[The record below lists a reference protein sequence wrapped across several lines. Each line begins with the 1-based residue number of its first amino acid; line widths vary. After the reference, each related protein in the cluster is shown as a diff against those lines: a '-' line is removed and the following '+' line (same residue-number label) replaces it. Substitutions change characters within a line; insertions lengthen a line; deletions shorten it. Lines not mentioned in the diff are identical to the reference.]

1 MVELNK
7 KYHIGVKKFG
17 FVNWIGFKSLWLKE
31 CNRFMVVWQQTL
43 LSPLVSSLLFL
54 SVLSL
59 ALGNNRGDVLGY
71 SFISFLAPGLI
82 AMSILGQS
90 FSHSVSSL
98 MIGKIQGNIVDMLY
112 APLSALEVSMS
123 ILGQSFSH
131 SVSSLMIGK
140 IQGNIVDMLY
150 APLSALEVSMAII
163 LAALTRSFLIATISI
178 GVFSLIVEIPIYNIL
193 YIFVFGFL
201 GAFILGSLG
210 FITGLWAEKFDHT
223 ATVTNFVITPL
234 SFLSGVFYSIDKL
247 PQFFQTISHI
257 NPFFYMI
264 DGFRY
269 GFLGKSDGSIN
280 IGLIYLSILSVLI
293 WYVAFFLYK
302 KGYKIKS

>member
-7 KYHIGVKKFG
+7 KYQIGVKKFG
-17 FVNWIGFKSLWLKE
+17 FINWIGFKSLWFKE
-31 CNRFMVVWQQTL
+31 CNRFMAVWQQTL

-82 AMSILGQS
+82 AMSILTQS
-90 FSHSVSSL
+90 FSHSVSS
-98 MIGKIQGNIVDMLY
+98 I
-112 APLSALEVSMS
+112 
-123 ILGQSFSH
+123 
-131 SVSSLMIGK
+131 MIGK

-163 LAALTRSFLIATISI
+163 FAALTRAFLIAIISI
-178 GVFSLIVEIPIYNIL
+178 GVFSLIVEVPINNI
-193 YIFVFGFL
+193 IFIFIFGFL
-201 GAFILGSLG
+201 SAFILGSLG
-210 FITGLWAEKFDHT
+210 FIAGLWAEKFDHT
-223 ATVTNFVITPL
+223 ATITNFIITPL

-247 PQFFQTISHI
+247 PEFFRTISHI

-269 GFLGKSDGSIN
+269 GFLGKSDGSIT
-280 IGLIYLSILSVLI
+280 IGLIYLTILGI
-293 WYVAFFLYK
+293 IMWYVAFFLYK

>member
-7 KYHIGVKKFG
+7 KYKITVRRFG
-17 FVNWIGFKSLWLKE
+17 FINWIGFKSLWIKE
-31 CNRFMVVWQQTL
+31 CNRFTAVWQQTL

-59 ALGNNRGDVLGY
+59 ALGSDKGQVLGY

-82 AMSILGQS
+82 AMSILTQS

-112 APLSALEVSMS
+112 APLSALEVT
-123 ILGQSFSH
+123 
-131 SVSSLMIGK
+131 
-140 IQGNIVDMLY
+140 
-150 APLSALEVSMAII
+150 MAII
-163 LAALTRSFLIATISI
+163 LAAITRSLLIAVISI
-178 GVFSLIVEIPIYNIL
+178 IVFSMIVEIHVNNIF

-201 GAFILGSLG
+201 SSFILGSLG

-223 ATVTNFVITPL
+223 ATVTNFIITPL

-247 PQFFQTISHI
+247 PKFFQIISSI

-269 GFLGKSDGSIN
+269 GFLGTSDGSIE
-280 IGLIYLSILSVLI
+280 IGIIYLIVLSFIMWFL
-293 WYVAFFLYK
+293 AFYLYK

>member
-7 KYHIGVKKFG
+7 KYQIIVRRFG
-17 FVNWIGFKSLWLKE
+17 FINWIGFKSLWLKE
-31 CNRFMVVWQQTL
+31 CNRFLAVWQQTL

-59 ALGNNRGDVLGY
+59 ALGNDRGDVLGH
-71 SFISFLAPGLI
+71 SFIIFLAPGLI
-82 AMSILGQS
+82 AMSILTQS

-98 MIGKIQGNIVDMLY
+98 MI
-112 APLSALEVSMS
+112 S
-123 ILGQSFSH
+123 
-131 SVSSLMIGK
+131 K

-163 LAALTRSFLIATISI
+163 LAAVTRSLLIGIISI
-178 GVFSLIVEIPIYNIL
+178 AVFSLIVEMPINNI
-193 YIFVFGFL
+193 YFIFIFGAL
-201 GAFILGSLG
+201 SSFILGSLG

-223 ATVTNFVITPL
+223 ATVTNFIITPL

-247 PQFFQTISHI
+247 PDLFQNISYI

-269 GFLGKSDGSIN
+269 GFLGTSDSSIK
-280 IGLIYLSILSVLI
+280 IGLFYLTILSVVMWFI
-293 WYVAFFLYK
+293 AFNLYK
-302 KGYKIKS
+302 KGYKIKT

>member
-1 MVELNK
+1 MVELDK
-7 KYHIGVKKFG
+7 KYQMGVRKFG
-17 FVNWIGFKSLWLKE
+17 FVNWIGFKSLWIKE
-31 CNRFMVVWQQTL
+31 CNRFMAVWQQTL

-59 ALGNNRGDVLGY
+59 ALGNNRGEVLGY
-71 SFISFLAPGLI
+71 SFITFLAPGLI
-82 AMSILGQS
+82 AMSILT
-90 FSHSVSSL
+90 
-98 MIGKIQGNIVDMLY
+98 
-112 APLSALEVSMS
+112 
-123 ILGQSFSH
+123 QSFSH

-163 LAALTRSFLIATISI
+163 LAAITRSLLIAIISI
-178 GVFSLIVEIPIYNIL
+178 VVFSLIVEIPISNIF
-193 YIFVFGFL
+193 YIFIFGFL
-201 GAFILGSLG
+201 SSFILGSLG

-223 ATVTNFVITPL
+223 ATVTNFIITPL

-247 PQFFQTISHI
+247 PIFFQTISHL

-269 GFLGKSDGSIN
+269 GFLGNSDGSIGV
-280 IGLIYLSILSVLI
+280 GLIYLILLSFI
-293 WYVAFFLYK
+293 MWYFAFYLYK

>member
-7 KYHIGVKKFG
+7 KYQINRIKFG
-17 FVNWIGFKSLWLKE
+17 FINWIGFKSLWLKE
-31 CNRFMVVWQQTL
+31 CNRFMAVWQQTL

-59 ALGNNRGDVLGY
+59 ALGNNRGDVLGH
-71 SFISFLAPGLI
+71 SFITFLAPGLI
-82 AMSILGQS
+82 AMSILTQS

-98 MIGKIQGNIVDMLY
+98 MI
-112 APLSALEVSMS
+112 A
-123 ILGQSFSH
+123 
-131 SVSSLMIGK
+131 K

-163 LAALTRSFLIATISI
+163 LAAITRSILIAIISI
-178 GVFSLIVEIPIYNIL
+178 VVFSLIVEIPISNIF
-193 YIFVFGFL
+193 YIFIYGFL
-201 GAFILGSLG
+201 SAFILGSLG

-234 SFLSGVFYSIDKL
+234 SFLSGVFYSIDRL
-247 PQFFQTISHI
+247 PGFFQTVSHI

-269 GFLGKSDGSIN
+269 GFLGASDGPIKF
-280 IGLIYLSILSVLI
+280 GVIYLSILSFLMWFI
-293 WYVAFFLYK
+293 AFYLYK
-302 KGYKIKS
+302 KGYKIRS

>member
-7 KYHIGVKKFG
+7 KYQIGVRRFG
-17 FVNWIGFKSLWLKE
+17 LINWIGLKSLWIKE
-31 CNRFMVVWQQTL
+31 CNRFLVVWQQTL

-59 ALGNNRGDVLGY
+59 ALGNNRSDVLGHP
-71 SFISFLAPGLI
+71 FIIFLAPGLI
-82 AMSILGQS
+82 AMSLISQS

-112 APLSALEVSMS
+112 APLSAFEVT
-123 ILGQSFSH
+123 F
-131 SVSSLMIGK
+131 
-140 IQGNIVDMLY
+140 
-150 APLSALEVSMAII
+150 AII
-163 LAALTRSFLIATISI
+163 LASVTRSFLIGLISI
-178 GVFSLIVEIPIYNIL
+178 LIFSLIIEIHINSYIIL
-193 YIFVFGFL
+193 ILFGFL
-201 GAFILGSLG
+201 SSFILGGMG

-223 ATVTNFVITPL
+223 ASITNFVITPL

-247 PQFFQTISHI
+247 PNFFQLISNA

-269 GFLGKSDGSIN
+269 GFLGTSDGSVTF
-280 IGLIYLSILSVLI
+280 GLIYLTILAIITWFIS
-293 WYVAFFLYK
+293 YYLYK
-302 KGYKIKS
+302 KGYKVKS

>member
-7 KYHIGVKKFG
+7 KYQIKVIRFG
-17 FVNWIGFKSLWLKE
+17 FINWIGFKSLWLKE
-31 CNRFMVVWQQTL
+31 CNRFMAVWQQTL

-59 ALGNNRGDVLGY
+59 ALGNDRGDVLGH
-71 SFISFLAPGLI
+71 SFITFLAPGLI
-82 AMSILGQS
+82 AMSILTQS

-98 MIGKIQGNIVDMLY
+98 MISKIQGNIVDMLY
-112 APLSALEVSMS
+112 APLSALEVS
-123 ILGQSFSH
+123 L
-131 SVSSLMIGK
+131 
-140 IQGNIVDMLY
+140 
-150 APLSALEVSMAII
+150 AII
-163 LAALTRSFLIATISI
+163 LASITRSFLIAIISI
-178 GVFSLIVEIPIYNIL
+178 IVFSIIVEVPIHSIL
-193 YIFVFGFL
+193 YIFIFGFL
-201 GAFILGSLG
+201 SSFILGGLG

-247 PQFFQTISHI
+247 PNFFQTISHI

-269 GFLGKSDGSIN
+269 GFLGTSDGSI
-280 IGLIYLSILSVLI
+280 ILGMIFLLILSFVM
-293 WYVAFFLYK
+293 WFMAFYLYK

>member
-1 MVELNK
+1 
-7 KYHIGVKKFG
+7 
-17 FVNWIGFKSLWLKE
+17 
-31 CNRFMVVWQQTL
+31 
-43 LSPLVSSLLFL
+43 
-54 SVLSL
+54 
-59 ALGNNRGDVLGY
+59 
-71 SFISFLAPGLI
+71 
-82 AMSILGQS
+82 MSILGQS
-90 FSHSVSSL
+90 L
-98 MIGKIQGNIVDMLY
+98 
-112 APLSALEVSMS
+112 
-123 ILGQSFSH
+123 SH

-163 LAALTRSFLIATISI
+163 LAALTRSFLIAIISI
-178 GVFSLIVEIPIYNIL
+178 AVFSLIVDITIYNIF

-223 ATVTNFVITPL
+223 ATVTNFIITPL

-247 PQFFQTISHI
+247 PKLFQKISHI

-269 GFLGKSDGSIN
+269 GFLGKSDGSITV
-280 IGLIYLSILSVLI
+280 GLIYLIILSIVM